1 MDYFNKMLDLGA
13 GNSPRYLR
21 NDIGTA
27 QLFYDLHSDNVRFVK
42 EAENW
47 FTYDGCR
54 WEKDIGGYVT
64 AELCKAFVMAF
75 NKFVAARCSDDTDF
89 VKYAA
94 KLSSHYRREGILS
107 DVRSIAPLSMT
118 DFDTHKTLL
127 NLNNGTFDLDAIRL
141 RPHQRKDFITQLA
154 PVDYIKDAVCERWLL
169 FIDEI
174 TCGDK
179 EIARFLQKS
188 LGYALSGST
197 KYECAFLL
205 WGATSRNGKSTLAE
219 TVSHILG
226 DYAKTTSPQTFS
238 SRPADGAKATP
249 DTARLKGARF
259 VVIPEP
265 DKGLELNAALLKQF
279 TGGDTFVGRHLR
291 ESPFEYRPEFKPFIN
306 TNHLPIITDD
316 TLFASNRIIII
327 PFERHFKPDEQ
338 DRTLKDL
345 FRKPENMSGILNW
358 LIDGHKMLQ
367 AEGLVLPV
375 KLKRHVEEYRQET
388 DDLSDFLLN
397 ALIAAEHAKTKT
409 VDIYQSYAAWAKGHA
424 LRPVNNKGFVG
435 ELRKRYDV
443 RRDNKLGNVVVGMGL
458 R

>member
-1 MDYFNKMLDLGA
+1 MNYIDKMLEVGA
-13 GNSPRYLR
+13 GENPRYPR

-42 EAENW
+42 EAEQW
-47 FTYDGCR
+47 FAFDGRR

-64 AELCKAFVMAF
+64 AELCKEFVTAFGEYVSNCCA
-75 NKFVAARCSDDTDF
+75 DDSEF
-89 VKYAA
+89 CKYAA

-107 DVRSIAPLSMT
+107 DARSIAPLSMS
-118 DFDTHKTLL
+118 DFDTHKPLL
-127 NLNNGTFDLDAIRL
+127 NLNNGTFDLSNMQL
-141 RPHQRKDFITQLA
+141 RPHRREDFITQLA
-154 PVDYIKDAVCERWLL
+154 PVDYADGAVCERWER
-169 FIDEI
+169 FIGEI
-174 TCGDK
+174 TSGEK
-179 EIARFLQKS
+179 ETARFLQKS

-205 WGATSRNGKSTLAE
+205 WGATSRNGKSTLTE
-219 TVSHILG
+219 TVAHILG
-226 DYAKTTSPQTFS
+226 DYAKTAAPQTFS
-238 SRPADGAKATP
+238 SRPADGTKATP

-259 VVIPEP
+259 VVVPEP

-279 TGGDTFVGRHLR
+279 TGGDTFVGRNLR

-327 PFERHFKPDEQ
+327 PFERHFKASEQ
-338 DRTLKDL
+338 DRTLKDR

-358 LIDGHKMLQ
+358 LIDGHRMLQ
-367 AEGLVLPV
+367 SEGLVLPD
-375 KLKRHVEEYRQET
+375 KLRRYVEEYRHET

-397 ALIAAEHAKTKT
+397 TLIEIENVRTKT
-409 VDIYQSYAAWAKGHA
+409 MEVYQSYANWAKIHA
-424 LRPVNNKGFVG
+424 IRPVNNRIFVG
-435 ELRKRYDV
+435 ELKKRYDV
-443 RRDNKLGNVVVGMGL
+443 RRDCKLGNVVVGMGL